1 MPTALFSD
9 IAQQQNASSFDDIVS
24 VAPAQQNVASFDD
37 IAAVRPKA
45 PSQTESLSDVIAIH
59 PAPGAPVPPAPDPRA
74 GSISATPP
82 PTVWERVRQAVTAG
96 IPRYSSR
103 TAYNPK
109 YGDMQLVSPEE
120 AMTPAEQQRHPILTG
135 AGEIAGGLT
144 SPESVALIAGT
155 AGFGELP
162 GAAAMLPRLMSAGF
176 GAQAI
181 YSAAK
186 TYPEIRAAIARN
198 DAPET
203 LRLLTHAVGN
213 IAMAALATQHAVSG
227 EGAVTGKVKPVETA
241 GQEIPTAATSPIG
254 ELLHDPAKA
263 SQVRVADSSA
273 AAHNLLERDTLL
285 RPVTLDAEAKT
296 TGPTDVAAFRL
307 PSARVVSDGYVS
319 VVSQDAILAEGVQKI
334 IANSEALKE
343 AGVDP
348 AKIRTHQDIDAALQ
362 IASDHMASNL
372 DPRAM
377 AVITLEGQRQ
387 LASDLGMGVEDLI
400 VKRNGQAYNAE
411 QLVAARAVLKASGDR
426 VLGTAKAAADDPSNP
441 ELLRDFTDAGSV
453 HKRIQEQ
460 IASVRAESGRALGSW
475 RIQQDDL
482 PKTKIANILAK
493 MPEKNQAA
501 AADLISRLDP
511 TDPQSVRAMNQML
524 ADVTHSTT
532 LDKLHEYYRS
542 ALLSSPHTLI
552 VKTASEAAMVAMEA
566 TKKLVAA
573 GISKVPGAAQR
584 FKDSPDRFASESWW
598 YAKGTLQAL
607 GEHAKPVLSGE
618 FQLEGS
624 PGFERAG
631 TKAIKGIAGSI
642 IRTPTEA
649 MSRMTNLLYLGNYFG
664 ELNALAARQASI
676 EGLKGDGFSARQ
688 EWLAHNPTSEMRESA
703 HKLAT
708 TNTFQNQLGS
718 VAGGLEKVISA
729 KPTNVA
735 WLPDSLKTVAP
746 GRWLLPFFK
755 TPVNLFKA
763 TLSHASPYELLNGLA
778 KGDTDAMARGLVGSS
793 IAAALGSL
801 ALSGHLTG
809 GGPTDFRKAETLR
822 ATGWQPYSLKIGN
835 TYVSY
840 RRFEPVGLAASLVA
854 DTIHG
859 AQTGD
864 SEVITQSKAD
874 TAVHHILRSV
884 DDFPMLGTVSNLLQA
899 VHDPTSGVAQSFLNR
914 EAGSLIPSGLA
925 NIAETMDPTVRR
937 PGTAMQAIKSRIPG
951 RTSAAP
957 AIVNIAG
964 KNVERPANNLGGAN
978 PFPFST
984 ATNDPVVSELARL
997 GVSTPQAPKQIGKIK
1012 LTDNERQQLMQQE
1025 GQDLYT
1031 SVSQSIRNGSWQQ
1044 RTDDQKRLALVE
1056 LHRQQDGKR
1065 PARLNAM
1072 RRQTQSDLARS
1083 NL

>member
-1 MPTALFSD
+1 
-9 IAQQQNASSFDDIVS
+9 
-24 VAPAQQNVASFDD
+24 
-37 IAAVRPKA
+37 
-45 PSQTESLSDVIAIH
+45 
-59 PAPGAPVPPAPDPRA
+59 
-74 GSISATPP
+74 
-82 PTVWERVRQAVTAG
+82 
-96 IPRYSSR
+96 
-103 TAYNPK
+103 
-109 YGDMQLVSPEE
+109 
-120 AMTPAEQQRHPILTG
+120 
-135 AGEIAGGLT
+135 
-144 SPESVALIAGT
+144 
-155 AGFGELP
+155 
-162 GAAAMLPRLMSAGF
+162 
-176 GAQAI
+176 
-181 YSAAK
+181 
-186 TYPEIRAAIARN
+186 
-198 DAPET
+198 
-203 LRLLTHAVGN
+203 
-213 IAMAALATQHAVSG
+213 
-227 EGAVTGKVKPVETA
+227 
-241 GQEIPTAATSPIG
+241 
-254 ELLHDPAKA
+254 
-263 SQVRVADSSA
+263 
-273 AAHNLLERDTLL
+273 
-285 RPVTLDAEAKT
+285 
-296 TGPTDVAAFRL
+296 
-307 PSARVVSDGYVS
+307 
-319 VVSQDAILAEGVQKI
+319 
-334 IANSEALKE
+334 
-343 AGVDP
+343 
-348 AKIRTHQDIDAALQ
+348 
-362 IASDHMASNL
+362 
-372 DPRAM
+372 
-377 AVITLEGQRQ
+377 
-387 LASDLGMGVEDLI
+387 
-400 VKRNGQAYNAE
+400 
-411 QLVAARAVLKASGDR
+411 
-426 VLGTAKAAADDPSNP
+426 
-441 ELLRDFTDAGSV
+441 
-453 HKRIQEQ
+453 
-460 IASVRAESGRALGSW
+460 
-475 RIQQDDL
+475 
-482 PKTKIANILAK
+482 

-524 ADVTHSTT
+524 ADVTPSTT
-532 LDKLHEYYRS
+532 LDKLHEYYRN

-573 GISKVPGAAQR
+573 GISKVPGAAAK
-584 FKDSPDRFASESWW
+584 FKDAPDRFASESWW
-598 YAKGTLQAL
+598 YARGMAQSLS
-607 GEHAKPVLSGE
+607 EHAKAVLSGE

-642 IRTPTEA
+642 VRTPTEA

-718 VAGGLEKVISA
+718 VAGGLEKVIST

-763 TLSHASPYELLNGLA
+763 TLSHASPYELLNGIA

-809 GGPTDFRKAETLR
+809 GGAVDYRKAETLR

-854 DTIHG
+854 DAIHG

-864 SEVITQSKAD
+864 SEVVTQSKAD

-937 PGTAMQAIKSRIPG
+937 PTTAMQAIKSRVPG
-951 RTSAAP
+951 MTQAAP

-964 KNVERPANNLGGAN
+964 KNVERPTNNLGGAN

-1031 SVSQSIRNGSWQQ
+1031 SVSQSMRNGSWQQ